1 MSFCIISCVLLCV
14 CVIFVR
20 AAFVRIKLMMMMMIK
35 VANFRRSVELVLS
48 SNASVN
54 IYGFAGGTNFGLWNG
69 ATEDAGGTDVA
80 SASVVRQAVMKRRR
94 KHGSAPRH
102 AGARQRH
109 TAAENVVSA
118 IAATADAQQTAVAR
132 TFSAVVHYK

>member
-1 MSFCIISCVLLCV
+1 MCYCV

-20 AAFVRIKLMMMMMIK
+20 AAFVRIKLTMMMMMMIK

-102 AGARQRH
+102 AGARQRQ

-118 IAATADAQQTAVAR
+118 IAATADAQQT
-132 TFSAVVHYK
+132 VVNR

>member
-1 MSFCIISCVLLCV
+1 V

-20 AAFVRIKLMMMMMIK
+20 AAFVRIKLMMMMMIMIK
-35 VANFRRSVELVLS
+35 VANFRRSVELVLL